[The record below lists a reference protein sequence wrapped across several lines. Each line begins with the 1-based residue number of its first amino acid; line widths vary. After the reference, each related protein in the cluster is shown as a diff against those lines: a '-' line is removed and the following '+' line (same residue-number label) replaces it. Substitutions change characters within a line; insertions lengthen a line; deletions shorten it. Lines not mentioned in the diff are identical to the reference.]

1 MVDLLRE
8 SLSGKL
14 AVVNGVGAGQG
25 MSTIRAFINSGAKV
39 AIISRSGD
47 THGLTET
54 SQIRAFKCDSSDP
67 DQIKETAKKISTEM
81 GDPDF
86 LINNIGK
93 WSGGDDLENEEA
105 FLEML
110 KFNTAS
116 QYNAIYAFL
125 PFMKNKGG
133 AIVNI
138 GASEALRGA
147 SSVSYSASKYA
158 IEEITKVLASR
169 LKKYNIRVNS
179 IKPGSVIKEDTFF
192 NVFPFKFAEISE
204 DKVLQPLEVAY
215 ISLFLCSKLAQ
226 SITGQSI
233 TADRGTSL

>member
-25 MSTIRAFINSGAKV
+25 MSTIRAFINCGSKV

-47 THGLTET
+47 TYGLTET
-54 SQIRAFKCDSSDP
+54 SQIRAFKCDASDP
-67 DQIKETAKKISTEM
+67 IALKETAKKIFSEM
-81 GDPDF
+81 GEPDF

-93 WSGGDDLENEEA
+93 WSGGNELEDEA
-105 FLEML
+105 TFLDML
-110 KFNTAS
+110 KFNTSS

-125 PFMKNKGG
+125 PYMKNRGG

-138 GASEALRGA
+138 GASGALREA
-147 SSVSYSASKYA
+147 SSVSYSTSKYA
-158 IEEITKVLASR
+158 IEEMTGILALR

>member
-14 AVVNGVGAGQG
+14 AVVNGAGAGQG
-25 MSTIRAFINSGAKV
+25 MSTIRAFINCGSKV
-39 AIISRSGD
+39 AIISRSGE
-47 THGLTET
+47 TYGLTET

-67 DQIKETAKKISTEM
+67 VQIKETAKKIASEM
-81 GDPDF
+81 GEPDF

-93 WSGGDDLENEEA
+93 WAGGDELEDEEA
-105 FLEML
+105 FQEML
-110 KFNTAS
+110 KFNVAS

-125 PFMKNKGG
+125 PYMKKRGG

-147 SSVSYSASKYA
+147 SSVSYSTSKYA
-158 IEEITKVLASR
+158 IEEMTKVMALR

-179 IKPGSVIKEDTFF
+179 VKPGSVIKEDTFF

-215 ISLFLCSKLAQ
+215 ISLFLCSKLSQ